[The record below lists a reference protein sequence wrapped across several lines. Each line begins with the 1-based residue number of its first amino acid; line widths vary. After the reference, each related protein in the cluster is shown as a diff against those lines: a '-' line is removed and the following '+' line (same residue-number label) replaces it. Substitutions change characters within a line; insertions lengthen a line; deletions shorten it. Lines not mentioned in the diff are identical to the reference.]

1 MVFCTEKGSS
11 GSSSCLGSVFSTKLI
26 FKREIE
32 VKLRKARALLRKAR
46 VFMKSTYN
54 F

>member
-1 MVFCTEKGSS
+1 MVFCIEKGFS
-11 GSSSCLGSVFSTKLI
+11 GLGSRLGSVFSTTFS
-26 FKREIE
+26 FKHEIE

>member
-11 GSSSCLGSVFSTKLI
+11 GSSSRVGLVFSTRLI
-26 FKREIE
+26 FKREID
-32 VKLRKARALLRKAR
+32 VKLRKAGALLRKAR